1 MSSPGR
7 AGRFDRVLEIPEA
20 LGAERLPEMGFR
32 FTTKHFVILA
42 SALIVGTAV
51 LAFSGRA
58 STGGRQKD
66 AAPLAAVVRVAP
78 TSFTSSLTLSGEFRP
93 FQEADLYAKVA
104 GYINRISVDV
114 GDHVKAGQV
123 LAVLEVP
130 ELSAQVQ
137 GAEAS
142 TRRNEDSVRRAQSEL
157 EKAESLYA
165 ATHSAYTRL
174 KEASQARPGLIAEQ
188 ELDDAQS
195 RDKQAAAQI
204 DVARAMLSENGNQLW
219 VAKAETQ
226 RVTVLS
232 DYSRITA
239 PFAGVITKRY
249 ADPGALIQAG
259 TASSTQAMPVVRLAD
274 TSKLRLVL
282 PTPESVVPQV
292 HLGTVVRVRVPTLGR
307 TFEGR
312 VARFAD
318 ALDVQTRTMRTEID
332 VDNPDRSI
340 VLGMYAEA
348 DLVLAQRD
356 RVLTVPLQAVART
369 GSEARVLVVGAGNLV
384 EERSVKLGLEGPHRI
399 EVLSG
404 LREGDQVII
413 GSRSQFRIG
422 DPVTPHEL
430 SAEEE
435 KAGEVV
441 S

>member
-1 MSSPGR
+1 
-7 AGRFDRVLEIPEA
+7 
-20 LGAERLPEMGFR
+20 MGFR
-32 FTTKHFVILA
+32 FTTKHLVILA
-42 SALIVGTAV
+42 PVLIVGTAV

-58 STGGRQKD
+58 STGSSPKE
-66 AAPLAAVVRVAP
+66 AFPAAAVVRVVP
-78 TSFTSSLTLSGEFRP
+78 TSFSNVLTLSGEFRP
-93 FQEADLYAKVA
+93 FQEADLHAKVA
-104 GYINRISVDV
+104 GYIRTISVDV
-114 GDHVKAGQV
+114 GDRVKAGQV

-130 ELSAQVQ
+130 ELSAQVE

-142 TRRNEDSVRRAQSEL
+142 TRRSEDSVRRAQSEL
-157 EKAESLYA
+157 EKAESLHVA
-165 ATHSAYTRL
+165 AHSAYVRL
-174 KEASQARPGLIAEQ
+174 KEASKARPGLIAEQ
-188 ELDDAQS
+188 ELDDAEA
-195 RDKQAAAQI
+195 RDKQAEAQI
-204 DVARAMLSENGNQLW
+204 DVSKAMLSENGNQLW

-226 RVTVLS
+226 RVTALS

-249 ADPGALIQAG
+249 ADLGALIQAG
-259 TASSTQAMPVVRLAD
+259 TASSTQAMPVVRIAD
-274 TSKLRLVL
+274 TTRLRLVL

-292 HLGTVVRVRVPTLGR
+292 HLGTVVRVRVPTLGH

-318 ALDVQTRTMRTEID
+318 ALDQQTRTMHTEID
-332 VDNPDRSI
+332 VNNPDGSV

-356 RVLTVPLQAVART
+356 RVLTVPIQAVART
-369 GSEARVLVVGAGNLV
+369 GSEAKVLVIGAGNLI
-384 EERSVKLGLEGPHRI
+384 EERSVKLGLEGTQRV

-404 LREGDQVII
+404 LREGDRVVI

-430 SAEEE
+430 SPEEE
-435 KAGEVV
+435 KTGEGA

>member
-1 MSSPGR
+1 MGL
-7 AGRFDRVLEIPEA
+7 RFK
-20 LGAERLPEMGFR
+20 
-32 FTTKHFVILA
+32 TKHFLIAAPV
-42 SALIVGTAV
+42 LIVGTAV

-58 STGGRQKD
+58 STGSSPKG
-66 AAPLAAVVRVAP
+66 ASPLAAVVRVVP
-78 TSFTSSLTLSGEFRP
+78 TPLSSVLTLSGEFRP
-93 FQEADLYAKVA
+93 FQEADLHAKVA
-104 GYINRISVDV
+104 GYIRKISVDV
-114 GDHVKAGQV
+114 GDRVKAGQV

-130 ELSAQVQ
+130 ELSAQVL

-142 TRRNEDSVRRAQSEL
+142 TRRSEDSIRRAQSEL
-157 EKAESLYA
+157 EKAESLHA
-165 ATHSAYTRL
+165 ATHSAYARL
-174 KEASQARPGLIAEQ
+174 KEASQTRPGLIAEQ
-188 ELDDAQS
+188 ELDEAQA
-195 RDKQAAAQI
+195 RDKQAEAQI
-204 DVARAMLSENGNQLW
+204 EVSRAALSENGNQLW

-226 RVTVLS
+226 RVTALS
-232 DYSRITA
+232 DYARITA

-274 TSKLRLVL
+274 TTKLRLVL

-318 ALDVQTRTMRTEID
+318 ALDEQTRTMRTEID
-332 VDNPDRSI
+332 VDNPDGSI

-369 GSEARVLVVGAGNLV
+369 GSEARVLVIGAGDVV
-384 EERSVKLGLEGPHRI
+384 EERSVKLGLEGPQRV

-404 LREGDQVII
+404 LREGDRVII

-430 SAEEE
+430 SPEAE
-435 KAGEVV
+435 KTGEGF